1 MRHHHHCHLQHDP
14 TLNELEDSSL
24 LQLGGRLFKEQGE
37 NRVLANS
44 QFRFGAGHSLSSFI
58 DASGFRKYR
67 SDPNMNV
74 ELINGRSQVAT
85 LANRPGTLAGSN
97 DVTYGD
103 R

>member
-1 MRHHHHCHLQHDP
+1 M
-14 TLNELEDSSL
+14 NELEDSSL
-24 LQLGGRLFKEQGE
+24 LRLGGDLFKEQGE

-44 QFRFGAGHSLSSFI
+44 HFRFGAGHSLSSFI

-97 DVTYGD
+97 DVTYGV